1 MQHHTIDHTLTF
13 MNSLLINL
21 ILLTLT
27 NMEQLPEQNL
37 EAAGSAPKNF
47 ARFTGKYLC

>member
-1 MQHHTIDHTLTF
+1 MQHYTIDHTLTF
-13 MNSLLINL
+13 INSLLIHL

-37 EAAGSAPKNF
+37 EADGSVVKNF
-47 ARFTGKYLC
+47 ESFTGK